1 MELRLQSYLV
11 PFLTNIAIIFGPP
24 LYTLFLRLP
33 SDELTADDLKS
44 LRTVLQ
50 NQIRA
55 RKEDSRKFDSIL
67 AENREAYLA
76 AVELIQKQN

>member
-1 MELRLQSYLV
+1 MYSIYFQEANEE
-11 PFLTNIAIIFGPP
+11 TNILKICNITNIF
-24 LYTLFLRLP
+24 RLP

>member
-1 MELRLQSYLV
+1 MQDI
-11 PFLTNIAIIFGPP
+11 TK
-24 LYTLFLRLP
+24 LFRLP

>member
-1 MELRLQSYLV
+1 MLLNQN
-11 PFLTNIAIIFGPP
+11 F
-24 LYTLFLRLP
+24 RLP